1 MTDTYPHTFFVHHL
15 HVVFHTYWIFIFGY
29 LLFRSIIQNAIVLSP
44 VKYEILWFVYLYT
57 NWSKVL
63 WARLKLFLLTVS
75 QGLTIVQFVNSNMN
89 TMAAFAKKFYM
100 TFFWPLL
107 FDIIIQYKRVMLSL
121 PDVTKPGYFSALL
134 LQLLKLIALC

>member
-63 WARLKLFLLTVS
+63 WARLKLFLLTEYHR
-75 QGLTIVQFVNSNMN
+75 G
-89 TMAAFAKKFYM
+89 
-100 TFFWPLL
+100 
-107 FDIIIQYKRVMLSL
+107 
-121 PDVTKPGYFSALL
+121 
-134 LQLLKLIALC
+134 LQLYSLLIPIWTQWLHLQRNFIWHFSDHYCSTLSSNINVLCYLYLMLRNLDISQPSCYSYWN